1 MLNYGHPFDKFVVKK
16 FSPFQYVLAW
26 SVHAFT
32 ASGMVFGFLAILAI
46 QSQDF
51 AQVFVWLTVAF
62 LVDAIDGTLARAAK
76 VSEVLPNFKG
86 DSIDHVIDFANY
98 AIIPAY
104 FIHEAGLLPEEFK
117 LLGVSAIL
125 LVSCFYYGKTTYVT
139 EDLYFEGFPIL
150 WNFVAFYLY
159 FVFDFSPMANLVL
172 LLILCILPIL
182 PWKYPYP
189 SQTKEYRLLTFTA
202 LFFIAIGII
211 GTVVIFPEK
220 NNWIQLCSYVGI
232 VYIFGMAIF
241 KTFFSKIKS

>member
-1 MLNYGHPFDKFVVKK
+1 MKK

-32 ASGMVFGFLAILAI
+32 ASGMIFGFLAILAI
-46 QSQDF
+46 QSRDF

-86 DSIDHVIDFANY
+86 ESIDHVIDFANY

-104 FIHEAGLLPEEFK
+104 FIHEADLLPADFK
-117 LLGVSAIL
+117 LLGISGIL
-125 LVSCFYYGKTTYVT
+125 LVSCYYYGKTTYVT
-139 EDLYFEGFPIL
+139 HDFYFEGFPIL

-159 FVFDFSPMANLVL
+159 FVFDFSPTTNMVL
-172 LLILCILPIL
+172 LFFICILSIL

-189 SQTKEYRLLTFTA
+189 SQTKEYRLLTFTV

-211 GTVVIFPEK
+211 GTVVTFPEK
-220 NNWIQLCSYVGI
+220 NYWIQLCSYIGI
-232 VYIFGMAIF
+232 VYIFGMTIF
-241 KTFFSKIKS
+241 KTFFSKMKD